1 MVQNNEIQG
10 EVEVQGTV
18 TESVDTSTQQQG
30 YVSVTETKKGR
41 GRPAGSVNKSNDE
54 VAALRKEIEILKNKI
69 ATLDSGARNNQ
80 APVDHSADEFL
91 KKLDLRVSIIQ
102 QWVEMFHMFL
112 TTSRITNS
120 ADKMA
125 EDELTI
131 VISKLPE
138 QNHPLFIG
146 VHAEAEK

>member
-1 MVQNNEIQG
+1 MVQNNEFPNEAAVAG
-10 EVEVQGTV
+10 YESVEVE
-18 TESVDTSTQQQG
+18 
-30 YVSVTETKKGR
+30 TKRGR

-54 VAALRKEIEILKNKI
+54 VAELRKEFEILKNKI
-69 ATLDSGARNNQ
+69 ATLDSDRNNGQ
-80 APVDHSADEFL
+80 AQVDHSADEFL
-91 KKLDLRVSIIQ
+91 EKLDLRVSILQ
-102 QWVEMFHMFL
+102 QWMEMFHMFL

-138 QNHPLFIG
+138 QNHPLFI
-146 VHAEAEK
+146 